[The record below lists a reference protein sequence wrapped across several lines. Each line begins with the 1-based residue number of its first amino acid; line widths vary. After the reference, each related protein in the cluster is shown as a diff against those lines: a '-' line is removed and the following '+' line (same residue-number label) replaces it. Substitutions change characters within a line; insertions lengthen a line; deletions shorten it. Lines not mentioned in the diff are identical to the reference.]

1 MDKQIQDSQ
10 EQAYNRNPKDNNRT
24 ETTKEFAAEDQ
35 TINGSGLPPEEQP
48 ESAGENNGK
57 RHRWM
62 KNVPLLI
69 VEICVLVIAIGILY
83 VVVTTTDEVERK
95 DIDEEQIIINEE
107 VKETHQEEKKHQA
120 VAKGYR
126 NIALFG
132 VDARD
137 GELGRGTR
145 SDSIIIASI
154 NQDTQEIKL
163 VSVFRDTYLNLSN
176 DSYNKCNTA
185 YAQGGPEQAISML
198 NMNLDLDITDYV
210 TVGFGGL
217 IDSVDAL
224 GGIEM
229 EVTDAEISHLNN
241 YQLTMSEELG
251 VDYIPVKKSG
261 KQLLNGMQATAYCR
275 IRYTKGDDFRRAERQ
290 RDVLTAMMEK
300 AKTAS
305 VSSLNQMVTAIL
317 PEVETSLGVNEII
330 NVLGSVAGYNIVAS
344 DGFPFADGRT
354 GANVGS
360 KGSCVIPDDLE
371 ENVIKLHE
379 LLYPETAYKPS
390 RQVSSISDEIDALTA
405 EYRQQQ

>member
-1 MDKQIQDSQ
+1 M
-10 EQAYNRNPKDNNRT
+10 
-24 ETTKEFAAEDQ
+24 AA
-35 TINGSGLPPEEQP
+35 
-48 ESAGENNGK
+48 
-57 RHRWM
+57 
-62 KNVPLLI
+62 V
-69 VEICVLVIAIGILY
+69 VIMY

-95 DIDEEQIIINEE
+95 DIDKEQILMNEE
-107 VKETHQEEKKHQA
+107 VKETHKREEQENRN
-120 VAKGYR
+120 VSRGYR

-137 GELGRGTR
+137 GQLGKGTR
-145 SDSIIIASI
+145 SDTIIIASI

-176 DSYNKCNTA
+176 DTYNKCNVA

-198 NMNLDLDITDYV
+198 NTNLDLDITDYV

-251 VDYIPVKKSG
+251 VDYIPVEHSG

-300 AKTAS
+300 AKKAS
-305 VSSLNQMVTAIL
+305 VSSLRDMVLAIL
-317 PEVETSLGVNEII
+317 PEVETSLGVNEIVS
-330 NVLGSVAGYNIVAS
+330 VLGSVAGYNVVAS
-344 DGFPFADGRT
+344 DGFPFEDGRV
-354 GANVGS
+354 GATVGS
-360 KGSCVIPDDLE
+360 RGSCVIPDNLE
-371 ENVIKLHE
+371 KNVVELHR
-379 LLYPETAYKPS
+379 LLYPETDYNPS
-390 RQVSSISDEIDALTA
+390 RQMKGISEEIEALTA
-405 EYRQQQ
+405 EYR

>member
-1 MDKQIQDSQ
+1 MDKQIQKDPGKQ
-10 EQAYNRNPKDNNRT
+10 ETDRDLRENNQAENTNEQAESDRKNR
-24 ETTKEFAAEDQ
+24 
-35 TINGSGLPPEEQP
+35 
-48 ESAGENNGK
+48 
-57 RHRWM
+57 RWVR
-62 KNVPLLI
+62 NIPLLI
-69 VEICVLVIAIGILY
+69 VEICVLVAAVVIMY

-95 DIDEEQIIINEE
+95 DIDKEQILMNEE
-107 VKETHQEEKKHQA
+107 VKETHKREEQENRN
-120 VAKGYR
+120 VSRGYR

-137 GELGRGTR
+137 GQLGKGTR
-145 SDSIIIASI
+145 SDTIIIASI

-176 DSYNKCNTA
+176 DTYNKCNVA
-185 YAQGGPEQAISML
+185 YAQGGPEQAIRML
-198 NMNLDLDITDYV
+198 NTNLDLDITDYV

-251 VDYIPVKKSG
+251 VDYIPVEHSG

-300 AKTAS
+300 AKKAS
-305 VSSLNQMVTAIL
+305 VSSLRDMVLAIL
-317 PEVETSLGVNEII
+317 PEVETSLGVNEIVS
-330 NVLGSVAGYNIVAS
+330 VLGSVAGYNVVAS
-344 DGFPFADGRT
+344 DGFPFEDGRV
-354 GANVGS
+354 GATVGS
-360 KGSCVIPDDLE
+360 RGSCVIPDNLE
-371 ENVIKLHE
+371 KNVVELHK
-379 LLYPETAYKPS
+379 LLYPETDYNPS
-390 RQVSSISDEIDALTA
+390 RQMKGISEEIEALTA
-405 EYRQQQ
+405 EYR

>member
-10 EQAYNRNPKDNNRT
+10 GKAVSKDPADNSRT
-24 ETTKEFAAEDQ
+24 EATRKQAVTDLSMDTGAQAASQQPDNAGQ
-35 TINGSGLPPEEQP
+35 T
-48 ESAGENNGK
+48 AGKK
-57 RHRWM
+57 RKWI
-62 KNVPLLI
+62 KNFPLLI
-69 VEICVLVIAIGILY
+69 VEICILVVAIGIMY

-95 DIDEEQIIINEE
+95 DIDKGQIIINEE
-107 VKETHQEEKKHQA
+107 VKETQKQEEEKH

-176 DSYNKCNTA
+176 DSYNKCNAA
-185 YAQGGPEQAISML
+185 YAQGGPEQAINML
-198 NMNLDLDITDYV
+198 NTNLDLDITDYV

-217 IDSVDAL
+217 IDSVNAL

-229 EVTDAEISHLNN
+229 EVTEAEISHLNN

-251 VDYIPVKKSG
+251 VEYTPIEHSG
-261 KQLLNGMQATAYCR
+261 KQVLNGMQATAYCR

-305 VSSLNQMVTAIL
+305 VSSLKEMVTAIL
-317 PEVETSLGVNEII
+317 PEVETSLGVNEIVS
-330 NVLGSVAGYNIVAS
+330 VLGSVAGYNIVAS
-344 DGFPFADGRT
+344 DGFPFEDSRM
-354 GANVGS
+354 GATVGS
-360 KGSCVIPDDLE
+360 KGSCVIPVNLE
-371 ENVIKLHE
+371 DNVIELHE
-379 LLYPETAYKPS
+379 LLYPETSYRPS
-390 RQVSSISDEIDALTA
+390 RQVISISAEIDVLTA
-405 EYRQQQ
+405 EYRQ

>member
-10 EQAYNRNPKDNNRT
+10 DKAADQNPAENDRT
-24 ETTKEFAAEDQ
+24 ETTNEPAAYDQ
-35 TINGSGLPPEEQP
+35 TAEQQT
-48 ESAGENNGK
+48 EKDNRNRRRWLKSA
-57 RHRWM
+57 
-62 KNVPLLI
+62 PLLV
-69 VEICVLVIAIGILY
+69 VEICILLLAIGVMY

-95 DIDEEQIIINEE
+95 EIDQEQIIINEE
-107 VKETHQEEKKHQA
+107 VKETHKEEVEKK
-120 VAKGYR
+120 VSKGYR

-145 SDSIIIASI
+145 SDTIIIASI

-163 VSVFRDTYLNLSN
+163 VSVFRDTYLNLGN
-176 DSYNKCNTA
+176 DSYNKCNAA
-185 YAQGGPEQAISML
+185 YAQGGPEQAINML
-198 NMNLDLDITDYV
+198 NTNLDLDITDYV

-251 VDYIPVKKSG
+251 VDYIPVKHSG
-261 KQLLNGMQATAYCR
+261 RQLLNGMQATAYCR

-300 AKTAS
+300 AKKAPA
-305 VSSLNQMVTAIL
+305 SSLRQMVNAIL
-317 PEVETSLGVNEII
+317 PEVETSLNVNEII
-330 NVLGSVAGYNIVAS
+330 SVLGSVAGYNVVAS
-344 DGFPFADGRT
+344 DGFPFEESRT
-354 GANVGS
+354 GATVGS
-360 KGSCVIPDDLE
+360 KGSCVIPENLE
-371 ENVIKLHE
+371 ENVIALHK
-379 LLYPETAYKPS
+379 LLYPETKYKPS
-390 RQVSSISDEIDALTA
+390 RQVLSISGEIDTLTL
-405 EYRQQQ
+405 EYR

>member
-1 MDKQIQDSQ
+1 MDKQIQKDPGKQ
-10 EQAYNRNPKDNNRT
+10 ETDRDLRENNQAENTNEQAESDRKNR
-24 ETTKEFAAEDQ
+24 
-35 TINGSGLPPEEQP
+35 
-48 ESAGENNGK
+48 
-57 RHRWM
+57 RWVR
-62 KNVPLLI
+62 NIPLLI
-69 VEICVLVIAIGILY
+69 VEICVLVAAVVIMY

-95 DIDEEQIIINEE
+95 DIDKEQILMNEE
-107 VKETHQEEKKHQA
+107 VKETHKREEQENRN
-120 VAKGYR
+120 VSRGYR

-137 GELGRGTR
+137 GQLGKGTR
-145 SDSIIIASI
+145 SDTIIIASI

-176 DSYNKCNTA
+176 DTYNKCNVA

-198 NMNLDLDITDYV
+198 NTNLDLDITDYV

-251 VDYIPVKKSG
+251 VDYIPVEHSG

-300 AKTAS
+300 AKKAS
-305 VSSLNQMVTAIL
+305 VSSLREMVLAIL
-317 PEVETSLGVNEII
+317 PEVETSLGVNEIVS
-330 NVLGSVAGYNIVAS
+330 VLGSVAGYNVVVS
-344 DGFPFADGRT
+344 DGFPFEDGRV
-354 GANVGS
+354 GATVGS
-360 KGSCVIPDDLE
+360 RGSCVIPDNLE
-371 ENVIKLHE
+371 KNVVELHK
-379 LLYPETAYKPS
+379 LLYPETDYNPS
-390 RQVSSISDEIDALTA
+390 RQMKGISEEIEALTA
-405 EYRQQQ
+405 EYR

>member
-1 MDKQIQDSQ
+1 MDKQIQKDPGKQ
-10 EQAYNRNPKDNNRT
+10 ETDRDLRENNQAENTNEQAESDRKNR
-24 ETTKEFAAEDQ
+24 
-35 TINGSGLPPEEQP
+35 
-48 ESAGENNGK
+48 
-57 RHRWM
+57 RWVR
-62 KNVPLLI
+62 NIPLLI
-69 VEICVLVIAIGILY
+69 VEICVLVAAVVIMY

-95 DIDEEQIIINEE
+95 DIDKEQILVNEE
-107 VKETHQEEKKHQA
+107 VKETHKREEQENRN
-120 VAKGYR
+120 VSRGYR

-137 GELGRGTR
+137 GQLGKGTR
-145 SDSIIIASI
+145 SDTIIIASI

-176 DSYNKCNTA
+176 DTYNKCNVA

-198 NMNLDLDITDYV
+198 NTNLDLDITDYV

-251 VDYIPVKKSG
+251 VDYIPVEHSG

-300 AKTAS
+300 AKKAS
-305 VSSLNQMVTAIL
+305 VSSLRDMVLAIL
-317 PEVETSLGVNEII
+317 PEVETSLGVNEIVS
-330 NVLGSVAGYNIVAS
+330 VLGSVAGYNVVAS
-344 DGFPFADGRT
+344 DGFPFEDGRV
-354 GANVGS
+354 GATVGS
-360 KGSCVIPDDLE
+360 RGSCVIPDNLE
-371 ENVIKLHE
+371 KNVVELHR
-379 LLYPETAYKPS
+379 LLYPETDYNPS
-390 RQVSSISDEIDALTA
+390 RQMKGISEEIEALTA
-405 EYRQQQ
+405 EYR

>member
-1 MDKQIQDSQ
+1 MDKQIQESQ
-10 EQAYNRNPKDNNRT
+10 EDTNDA
-24 ETTKEFAAEDQ
+24 
-35 TINGSGLPPEEQP
+35 
-48 ESAGENNGK
+48 K
-57 RHRWM
+57 RSDAKKKWVKHIS
-62 KNVPLLI
+62 LLI
-69 VEICVLVIAIGILY
+69 VEICVLILAIGVMY
-83 VVVTTTDEVERK
+83 VVVTATKEVDHK
-95 DIDEEQIIINEE
+95 KIDKEKITINEE
-107 VKETHQEEKKHQA
+107 VAEVIREEEESNE
-120 VAKGYR
+120 VKGYR

-163 VSVFRDTYLNLSN
+163 VSVFRDTYLNLGN
-176 DSYNKCNTA
+176 DSYNKCNAA

-198 NMNLDLDITDYV
+198 NANLDLDITDYV

-224 GGIEM
+224 GGIEI

-251 VDYIPVKKSG
+251 VDYIPVEHSG

-300 AKTAS
+300 AKTVS
-305 VSSLNQMVTAIL
+305 VSSLTNMVTAIL
-317 PEVETSLGVNEII
+317 PEVETSLGVNEIVS
-330 NVLGSVAGYNIVAS
+330 VLGSVASYDIVAS
-344 DGFPFADGRT
+344 DGFPFEDSRR

-360 KGSCVIPDDLE
+360 KGSCVIPDNLE
-371 ENVIKLHE
+371 DNVKELHE
-379 LLYPETAYKPS
+379 LLYPDADYKPS
-390 RQVSSISDEIDALTA
+390 RQVISISEEIETLTD
-405 EYRQQQ
+405 EYR